1 MSQSTVNKENNGKLK
16 AQRVFCY
23 AVLIVLTF
31 LSLFFFYMLFINS
44 TRSHAAI
51 GKGFSFIPGKST
63 LVNLHNVL
71 NNPNLHIV
79 TGLINS
85 IIVAGLSA
93 LFTVYF
99 SSMTA
104 YGIHVYD
111 FKGKN
116 QAFKLILLIMMI
128 PTQVSA
134 LGFVQMMNKMGLR
147 DNFIPLIVPAIAA
160 PVTVFFMKQ
169 YMESNLSIELIEA
182 ARVDGA
188 KEFYIF
194 NRIILPIFKPA
205 MAVQAI
211 FTFVGSW
218 NNYFTPNLLLD
229 SPEKK
234 TLPIL
239 IAQLRSADFLKF
251 DMGQVYMLITLSILP
266 VIVMYLILSKYIVGG
281 VALGGVKE

>member
-71 NNPNLHIV
+71 NNPNLPIV

-147 DNFIPLIVPAIAA
+147 DNFISLIVPAIAA

>member
-71 NNPNLHIV
+71 NNPNLPIV

-147 DNFIPLIVPAIAA
+147 DNFISLIVPAIAA

-251 DMGQVYMLITLSILP
+251 DMGQVYMLIILSILP

>member
-1 MSQSTVNKENNGKLK
+1 ML
-16 AQRVFCY
+16 
-23 AVLIVLTF
+23 F

-71 NNPNLHIV
+71 NNPNLPIV